1 MDDLLVLASE
11 LVKDGNY
18 KKNNYEEHKPD
29 GEYNVIIE
37 SIALKE
43 SEQTGTQWFN
53 IVSKVLDG
61 EYAEEKFY
69 TSYFLT
75 EKAMK
80 ISLANLMKFV
90 NACGYEVDVNMF
102 TDLDTLNE
110 ALQPLVGSVCIL
122 NKTTSKKGFVSYT
135 FSNGEGE

>member
-1 MDDLLVLASE
+1 MDDLLILASE

-110 ALQPLVGSVCIL
+110 ALQPLIGSVCIL

-135 FSNGEGE
+135 FNNGEGE

>member
-1 MDDLLVLASE
+1 MDDLLILASE

-29 GEYNVIIE
+29 GDYNVIIE

-122 NKTTSKKGFVSYT
+122 NKATSKKGFISYI

>member
-1 MDDLLVLASE
+1 MDDLLILASE

-29 GEYNVIIE
+29 GDYNVIIE

-102 TDLDTLNE
+102 TDLETLNE
-110 ALQPLVGSVCIL
+110 ALQPLVGSVCVL
-122 NKTTSKKGFVSYT
+122 NKATSKKGFVSYT

>member
-1 MDDLLVLASE
+1 MDDLLILASE

-29 GEYNVIIE
+29 GDYNVIIE
-37 SIALKE
+37 SISLKE

-122 NKTTSKKGFVSYT
+122 NKATSKKGFVSYT

>member
-1 MDDLLVLASE
+1 MDDLLILASE

-29 GEYNVIIE
+29 GDYNVIIE

-122 NKTTSKKGFVSYT
+122 NKSTSKKGFVSYT

>member
-1 MDDLLVLASE
+1 MDDLLILESE

-29 GEYNVIIE
+29 GDYNVIIE

>member
-90 NACGYEVDVNMF
+90 NACGYEVDVTMF

>member
-1 MDDLLVLASE
+1 MDDLLILASE

-29 GEYNVIIE
+29 GDYNVIIE

-110 ALQPLVGSVCIL
+110 ALKQLVGSVCIL
-122 NKTTSKKGFVSYT
+122 NKKKKKKGFVSYT

>member
-1 MDDLLVLASE
+1 MDDLLILASE

-29 GEYNVIIE
+29 GDYNVIIE

-80 ISLANLMKFV
+80 ISLASLMKFV

-122 NKTTSKKGFVSYT
+122 NKSTSKKGFVSYT

>member
-1 MDDLLVLASE
+1 MDDLLILASE

-122 NKTTSKKGFVSYT
+122 NKATSKKGFVSYT

>member
-1 MDDLLVLASE
+1 MDDLLILASE

-122 NKTTSKKGFVSYT
+122 SKTTSKKGFVSYT

>member
-1 MDDLLVLASE
+1 MDDLLILASE

-29 GEYNVIIE
+29 GDYNVIIE

-110 ALQPLVGSVCIL
+110 ALQPLVGSVCVL

-135 FSNGEGE
+135 FSNAEGE

>member
-1 MDDLLVLASE
+1 MDDLLILASE

>member
-1 MDDLLVLASE
+1 MDDLLILASE

-29 GEYNVIIE
+29 DDYNVIIE

>member
-1 MDDLLVLASE
+1 MDDLLILASE

-29 GEYNVIIE
+29 GDYNVIIE

-135 FSNGEGE
+135 FNNGEGE

>member
-1 MDDLLVLASE
+1 MDDLLILASE

-29 GEYNVIIE
+29 GDYNVIIE

-102 TDLDTLNE
+102 TDLDMLNE

>member
-1 MDDLLVLASE
+1 MDDLLILASE

-122 NKTTSKKGFVSYT
+122 NKSTSKKGFVSYT

>member
-1 MDDLLVLASE
+1 MDDLLILASE

-90 NACGYEVDVNMF
+90 NACGYEVDANMF

-122 NKTTSKKGFVSYT
+122 NKATSKKGFVSYT

>member
-1 MDDLLVLASE
+1 MDDLLILASE

-29 GEYNVIIE
+29 GDYNVIIE

-122 NKTTSKKGFVSYT
+122 NKATSKKGVVSYT

>member
-1 MDDLLVLASE
+1 MDDLLILASE

-29 GEYNVIIE
+29 GDYNVIIE

-102 TDLDTLNE
+102 TDLETLNE

-122 NKTTSKKGFVSYT
+122 NKATSKKGFVSYT

>member
-1 MDDLLVLASE
+1 MDDLLILASE

-29 GEYNVIIE
+29 GDYNVIIE

-122 NKTTSKKGFVSYT
+122 NKATSKKGFVSYT

>member
-1 MDDLLVLASE
+1 MDDLLILASE

-102 TDLDTLNE
+102 SDLDTLNE

-122 NKTTSKKGFVSYT
+122 NKATSKKGFVSYT

>member
-1 MDDLLVLASE
+1 MDDLLILASE

-29 GEYNVIIE
+29 GDYNVIIE

-61 EYAEEKFY
+61 EYAEENFY

-122 NKTTSKKGFVSYT
+122 NKATSKKGFVSYT

>member
-1 MDDLLVLASE
+1 MDDLLILASE

-29 GEYNVIIE
+29 GDYNVIIE

-61 EYAEEKFY
+61 EYAEENFY

-80 ISLANLMKFV
+80 ISLANIMKFV

-102 TDLDTLNE
+102 TDLDTLNK
-110 ALQPLVGSVCIL
+110 ALQSLVGSVCIL
-122 NKTTSKKGFVSYT
+122 NKATSKKGFVSYT

>member
-1 MDDLLVLASE
+1 MDDLLILASD

-29 GEYNVIIE
+29 GDYNVIIE

>member
-1 MDDLLVLASE
+1 MDDLLILASE

-90 NACGYEVDVNMF
+90 NACGYEVDVTMF

>member
-1 MDDLLVLASE
+1 MDDLLILASE

-29 GEYNVIIE
+29 GDYNVIIE

-110 ALQPLVGSVCIL
+110 ALQPLVGSVCVL

>member
-1 MDDLLVLASE
+1 MDDLLILASE

-90 NACGYEVDVNMF
+90 NACGYEVDVTMF

-122 NKTTSKKGFVSYT
+122 NKATSKKGFVSYT

>member
-29 GEYNVIIE
+29 GDYNVIIE

-90 NACGYEVDVNMF
+90 NACMR
-102 TDLDTLNE
+102 
-110 ALQPLVGSVCIL
+110 
-122 NKTTSKKGFVSYT
+122 
-135 FSNGEGE
+135 

>member
-1 MDDLLVLASE
+1 MDDLLILASE

-18 KKNNYEEHKPD
+18 KKNIYEEHKPD
-29 GEYNVIIE
+29 GDYNVIIE

-61 EYAEEKFY
+61 EYVEEKFY

>member
-1 MDDLLVLASE
+1 MDDLLILASE

-29 GEYNVIIE
+29 GDYNVIIE

-61 EYAEEKFY
+61 EYVEEKFY

>member
-1 MDDLLVLASE
+1 MDDLLILASE

-61 EYAEEKFY
+61 EYAEERFY

-122 NKTTSKKGFVSYT
+122 NKTTSKKGFISYT

>member
-29 GEYNVIIE
+29 GDYNVIIE

-122 NKTTSKKGFVSYT
+122 NKSTSKKGFVSYT
-135 FSNGEGE
+135 FNNGEGE

>member
-1 MDDLLVLASE
+1 MDDLLILASE

-29 GEYNVIIE
+29 GDYNVIIE

-90 NACGYEVDVNMF
+90 NACGYEVDANMF

-122 NKTTSKKGFVSYT
+122 NKATSKKGFVSYT

>member
-1 MDDLLVLASE
+1 MDDLLILASE

-29 GEYNVIIE
+29 GDYNVIIE

-80 ISLANLMKFV
+80 ISLANIMKFV

-122 NKTTSKKGFVSYT
+122 NKATSKKGFVSYT

>member
-1 MDDLLVLASE
+1 MDDLLILASE

-29 GEYNVIIE
+29 GDYNVIIE

-61 EYAEEKFY
+61 EYVEEKFY

-122 NKTTSKKGFVSYT
+122 NKATSKKGFVSYT

>member
-1 MDDLLVLASE
+1 MDDLLILASE

-29 GEYNVIIE
+29 GDYNVIIE

-61 EYAEEKFY
+61 EYTEERFY

>member
-1 MDDLLVLASE
+1 MDDLLILASE

-29 GEYNVIIE
+29 GDYNVIVE

-122 NKTTSKKGFVSYT
+122 NKSTSKKGFVSYT